1 MSSIF
6 LRRLAACVLVIAS
19 SGLARA
25 ARAQDARLGVQLR
38 EPTRS
43 LVQATVDSARA
54 AGLPTEPLVDKALEG
69 ARKHA
74 DGERIARA
82 VSALA
87 SRLRTS
93 RASLGSGASESDLV
107 AGAAA
112 LQSGVDADVL
122 HQLRSARPTGALSVP
137 LVVLSDLVTRGV
149 PPDTAA
155 AVVLLISREGM
166 GDDAF
171 LTLQRDVQRDVMGGA
186 PPASAAAVRTR
197 GVLAG
202 GTVRRPVRSTTTDAV
217 GLTGSSTG
225 RPKP

>member
-1 MSSIF
+1 MSSNSSRSIGGCVAVF
-6 LRRLAACVLVIAS
+6 AMITLAD
-19 SGLARA
+19 RA
-25 ARAQDARLGVQLR
+25 HAQDARLGEQLR

-54 AGLPTEPLVDKALEG
+54 AGIPTEPLVDKALEG
-69 ARKHA
+69 ARKRA
-74 DGERIARA
+74 DGERITRA

-87 SRLRTS
+87 SRLRAS
-93 RASLGSGASESDLV
+93 RSSLGSGASESDLV

-112 LQSGVDADVL
+112 LQSGVAPDVL
-122 HQLRSARPTGALSVP
+122 HQLRTARPTGALSVP

-149 PPDTAA
+149 PADTAA
-155 AVVLLISREGM
+155 AVVLLVAREGM

-202 GTVRRPVRSTTTDAV
+202 GTVRRPARSTTTDAI
-217 GLTGSSTG
+217 GLTSGSST
-225 RPKP
+225 PAKP

>member
-1 MSSIF
+1 MSTIV
-6 LRRLAACVLVIAS
+6 RRLASAAFIGIAS
-19 SGLARA
+19 FGLVSALS
-25 ARAQDARLGVQLR
+25 AQDSRLGAQLQ

-54 AGLPTEPLVDKALEG
+54 AGLPAEPLIDKALEG
-69 ARKHA
+69 ARKRA
-74 DGERIARA
+74 DGERIIRA

-87 SRLRTS
+87 GRLRAS
-93 RASLGSGASESDLV
+93 RSSLGAGATESDLV

-112 LQSGVDADVL
+112 LQSGVTTDVL
-122 HQLRSARPTGALSVP
+122 RQLRAARPVGALSVP

-149 PPDTAA
+149 PTDTAA
-155 AVVLLISREGM
+155 AVVLLVAREGL

-186 PPASAAAVRTR
+186 APASAAAVRTR

-202 GTVRRPVRSTTTDAV
+202 GTVRRPARNATTDAL
-217 GLTGSSTG
+217 GIGTNSGPA
-225 RPKP
+225 RP

>member
-1 MSSIF
+1 MTRIF
-6 LRRLAACVLVIAS
+6 VRRLSVCVLAIGVCS
-19 SGLARA
+19 VARLLQ
-25 ARAQDARLGVQLR
+25 AQDSRLGVQLH

-54 AGLPTEPLVDKALEG
+54 AGLPTEPLIDKALEG
-69 ARKHA
+69 ARKRA
-74 DGERIARA
+74 DGERIMRA

-93 RASLGSGASESDLV
+93 RSSLGAGASESDLV

-112 LQSGVDADVL
+112 LQSGVGADVL
-122 HQLRSARPTGALSVP
+122 HQLRAARPSGALSVP

-155 AVVLLISREGM
+155 AVVLLVAREGM
-166 GDDAF
+166 NDDAF

-202 GTVRRPVRSTTTDAV
+202 GTVRRPARNTAADAMGV
-217 GLTGSSTG
+217 TSGSSA
-225 RPKP
+225 PAKP